1 MKDMLQ
7 VINMFKDEQDQRDA
21 SLRVKIESISQI
33 TQQNL
38 SKNLRDTE
46 MMIDPLT
53 TDMKVVKE
61 KEFQVGKEFEYM
73 LKQAT
78 GRMNEEVGKV
88 QEELRRL
95 KVLNEQD
102 ALRN

>member
-1 MKDMLQ
+1 M
-7 VINMFKDEQDQRDA
+7 
-21 SLRVKIESISQI
+21 
-33 TQQNL
+33 
-38 SKNLRDTE
+38 RDTE

-53 TDMKVVKE
+53 TDIKVVKE

-95 KVLNEQD
+95 KVLNE
-102 ALRN
+102 